1 MRVNRFVAALAAVV
15 TLAWVAASAQ
25 TVTARGE
32 TNTVAAGQAAVIL
45 VNAPAGVSVTVAA
58 TGPAPLPP
66 PVTIVGTGRE
76 ARVTIGPFAQSGDY
90 VIAAVGGGQTARVNM
105 RVSFPPP
112 DQPMGP
118 GGNAGQAYRDAASSL
133 LDSMNG
139 IRTGLS
145 RLPQGNPTVEQTK
158 REMDALQAQ
167 LEGIRA
173 RANETAATFDEY
185 GNLLGQE
192 ANASREGRDEFARLQ
207 NEITQMLNEEARQ
220 MRELAREAGQAPD
233 DPCVAAMAVQAAL
246 RGQSAVA
253 AAMANGTR
261 DFGVRQRV
269 TPGGDGADWARSTVN
284 GGRPLRGEGT
294 SQSSAAQWRAMKPKI
309 DGLIAS
315 GAASNYT
322 EAQRLINQ
330 ASGERGLGQF
340 GEQQCL
346 LFKGEWSGT
355 TLVEALDK
363 GQAFYG
369 LQNDWTAHVEL
380 AAARSSGTS
389 GDAPVRG
396 TLTGR
401 GTRFKVINQLRTLYA
416 GRPADA
422 IEYLTSDPTPAQQAS
437 ANFVASIEGTIR
449 NNQMTLKIRPG
460 GIDYAGR
467 VTGKMAAVVIP
478 KASPVPLVQTYDV
491 SFQGGLWQL
500 MRALGPNG
508 TTERPLPIIVGGG
521 KRLVQAEFPRNL
533 STTGARGNFTIKVN
547 LCAGCS

>member
-1 MRVNRFVAALAAVV
+1 MRMKLQWAALAAIVAVGSLVV
-15 TLAWVAASAQ
+15 VIAQ
-25 TVTARGE
+25 TLTARAE
-32 TNTVAAGQAAVIL
+32 TNTVAAGQSITVI
-45 VNAPAGVSVTVAA
+45 VNAPAGASVRAVA
-58 TGPAPLPP
+58 TGPMPLPTP
-66 PVTIVGTGRE
+66 GTSVGTGRE
-76 ARVTIGPFAQSGDY
+76 TRMTIGPFAQAGDY
-90 VIAAVGGGQTARVNM
+90 VITVTAGTETRRVNM
-105 RVSFPPP
+105 RVGFPAEPP
-112 DQPMGP
+112 TGP
-118 GGNAGQAYRDAASSL
+118 AGNAGQAYLGAASAL
-133 LDSMNG
+133 LDAMNG

-158 REMDALQAQ
+158 REMDDLQRE

-173 RANETAATFDEY
+173 RATETASTLDGY
-185 GNLLGQE
+185 GNLLNQE
-192 ANASREGRDEFARLQ
+192 TNATRDGVNEFTRLQ
-207 NEITQMLNEEARQ
+207 NEITQNLNEQARQ
-220 MRELAREAGQAPD
+220 MRELAREAGEAPD
-233 DPCVAAMAVQAAL
+233 DPCVAAMAVQSAL

-253 AAMANGTR
+253 AAMANGAR

-269 TPGGDGADWARSTVN
+269 TPGGDGADWARNTVN

-294 SQSSAAQWRAMKPKI
+294 SQSSAAQWQAMKPKI
-309 DGLIAS
+309 DGLVAS
-315 GAASNYT
+315 GAAANYT
-322 EAQRLINQ
+322 EAQRLISH
-330 ASGERGLGQF
+330 AAGADGLGRV

-346 LFKGEWSGT
+346 MFKGEWSGT
-355 TLVEALDK
+355 TLVEALEK

-369 LQNDWTAHVEL
+369 LQNDWSAHVEI

-401 GTRFKVINQLRTLYA
+401 GTSFKVINQLRTLYA

-422 IEYLTSDPTPAQQAS
+422 IEYLTSDPTPAQQQS

-449 NNQMTLKIRPG
+449 NNTMTLKIRPG

-508 TTERPLPIIVGGG
+508 TTERPLPIVVGGG
-521 KRLVQAEFPRNL
+521 KRIVQAEFPRSL
-533 STTGARGNFTIKVN
+533 STAGARGQFTIKVR
-547 LCAGCS
+547 LCAGCD